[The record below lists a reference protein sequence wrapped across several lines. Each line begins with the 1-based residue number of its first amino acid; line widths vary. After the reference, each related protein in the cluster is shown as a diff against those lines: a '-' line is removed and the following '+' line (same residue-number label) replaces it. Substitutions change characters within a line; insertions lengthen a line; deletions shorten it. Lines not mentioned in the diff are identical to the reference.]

1 MSSGIL
7 YSSNLKYPDGE
18 LRKNSFQDLAV
29 DLSPYNLHHQHHHH
43 QQQQQH
49 QGSNHSGLARLRSAP
64 SSFFEDLVNGG
75 AGGGFDDFRYFRP
88 SSPDMDA
95 IFSRLLSPTSNG
107 NQDPAQELRGFVKQE
122 AMDSSFQQNLGNES
136 SGEWKGHGGDS
147 AATFMDSID
156 LGSSVVSAAAAAAAA
171 ANNNTSSSNGS
182 NLARHNSSPAGFFSS
197 LVVENGK
204 QTIGFHGIREV
215 GPSPNNSTSS
225 RLSSSRTT
233 SFSTSAPRLLPQI
246 SENGEETF
254 KTPNSGK
261 RLSSNNSWDF
271 TSSNGI
277 KRLKQDNDGDD
288 LDFFSTLNAMDNIHQ
303 QNGSGGGNRLTHHLS
318 LPKTAAEMA
327 SVEKFLQ
334 LQGSV
339 PCKTRA
345 KRGFAT
351 HPRSIAERVRRTKIS
366 ERMRKLQEL
375 FPVTDKQTN
384 TAEMLDLA
392 VEYIKDL
399 QKQVKSMKDTK
410 ANCTCLREQKA

>member
-95 IFSRLLSPTSNG
+95 IFS
-107 NQDPAQELRGFVKQE
+107 ELRGFVKQE

-197 LVVENGK
+197 LVVENG
-204 QTIGFHGIREV
+204 FHGI
-215 GPSPNNSTSS
+215 STSS

-288 LDFFSTLNAMDNIHQ
+288 LDFFSTLNA
-303 QNGSGGGNRLTHHLS
+303 NGSGGGNRLTHHLS

>member
-1 MSSGIL
+1 
-7 YSSNLKYPDGE
+7 
-18 LRKNSFQDLAV
+18 
-29 DLSPYNLHHQHHHH
+29 
-43 QQQQQH
+43 
-49 QGSNHSGLARLRSAP
+49 
-64 SSFFEDLVNGG
+64 
-75 AGGGFDDFRYFRP
+75 
-88 SSPDMDA
+88 
-95 IFSRLLSPTSNG
+95 
-107 NQDPAQELRGFVKQE
+107 
-122 AMDSSFQQNLGNES
+122 
-136 SGEWKGHGGDS
+136 
-147 AATFMDSID
+147 MDSID

-197 LVVENGK
+197 LVVEV
-204 QTIGFHGIREV
+204 GFHGIREV

-225 RLSSSRTT
+225 RLSSS
-233 SFSTSAPRLLPQI
+233 RLLPQI

-288 LDFFSTLNAMDNIHQ
+288 LDFFSTLNA
-303 QNGSGGGNRLTHHLS
+303 NGSGGGNRLTHHLS